1 MSSIW
6 SRGDRRGR
14 VEEALLMLEGQR
26 IIDGLEIRASED
38 KPYRVRVP
46 AGIVH
51 LDEDEASMFA
61 LGAVVGAFGGVARR
75 QD

>member
-1 MSSIW
+1 MSIW
-6 SRGDRRGR
+6 SRGDRTGR

-26 IIDGLEIRASED
+26 IIDGLEILRAEV

-51 LDEDEASMFA
+51 MDEDEASMFA
-61 LGAVVGAFGGVARR
+61 LGAVVGAFGAVAR
-75 QD
+75 QGV

>member
-1 MSSIW
+1 
-6 SRGDRRGR
+6 
-14 VEEALLMLEGQR
+14 MLEGQG
-26 IIDGLEIRASED
+26 IIDGLEILTRED

-51 LDEDEASMFA
+51 LGEDEASMFA

-75 QD
+75 HA

>member
-1 MSSIW
+1 MSIW
-6 SRGDRRGR
+6 SRGDRKGW
-14 VEEALLMLEGQR
+14 VEESLLMLKGQE
-26 IIDGLEIRASED
+26 IIDGLDIVLDED

-61 LGAVVGAFGGVARR
+61 LGAVVGAFGNVARGR
-75 QD
+75 S

>member
-1 MSSIW
+1 MSIW
-6 SRGDRRGR
+6 SRGDRRGQ
-14 VEEALLMLEGQR
+14 VEEALLMLEGQE
-26 IIDGLEIRASED
+26 IIDGLEILPGED

-61 LGAVVGAFGGVARR
+61 LGAVVGAFGNIARR
-75 QD
+75 RA

>member
-1 MSSIW
+1 
-6 SRGDRRGR
+6 
-14 VEEALLMLEGQR
+14 MLKGQE
-26 IIDGLEIRASED
+26 IIDGLDIVLDED

-61 LGAVVGAFGGVARR
+61 LGAVVGAFGNVARGR
-75 QD
+75 S